1 MINNI
6 IIQTIIKSFI
16 IFLTLTGLTYWF
28 ISYLNK
34 TIVYNKWPQH
44 AQYGIIATAVVFLI
58 ISAFTGVIIY
68 NHEKNN

>member
-1 MINNI
+1 MINNT

-16 IFLTLTGLTYWF
+16 IFLTLTSLTYWF

-58 ISAFTGVIIY
+58 TSIFTGVIIY